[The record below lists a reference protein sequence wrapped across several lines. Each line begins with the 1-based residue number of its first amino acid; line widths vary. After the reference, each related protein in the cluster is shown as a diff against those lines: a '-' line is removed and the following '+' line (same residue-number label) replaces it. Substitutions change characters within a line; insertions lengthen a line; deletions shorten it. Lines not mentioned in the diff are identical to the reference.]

1 MVSLKTYCTEL
12 LIHPILTKKKV
23 QEPIYT
29 RNLSVKESSVNM
41 TYAAASSSTLRTHA
55 KRHLRQCARRHRRRA
70 RADISYS
77 KSRPPQ
83 EHRMHKIRHTEHQTN
98 QKLDTALQLPNAE
111 PNCLSVETDDPSYDL
126 ILEGKLYSGGYSR
139 ASQHRQPETTQPS
152 LGILLPPSR
161 WEQSDEQQHNRQQ
174 LSSVPSPW
182 FH

>member
-83 EHRMHKIRHTEHQTN
+83 EHRMHKVRHTKHQTN

-126 ILEGKLYSGGYSR
+126 ILEGKLYSVGYSR